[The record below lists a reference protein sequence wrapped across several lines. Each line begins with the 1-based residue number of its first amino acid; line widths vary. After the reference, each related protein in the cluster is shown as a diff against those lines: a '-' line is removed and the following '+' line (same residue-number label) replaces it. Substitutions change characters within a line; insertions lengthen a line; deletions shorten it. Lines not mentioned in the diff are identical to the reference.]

1 MAFAINVSHDKIW
14 TNRSCQVKF
23 NFRRTKSMELLDTFR
38 DVPCFFIG
46 TAVVFG
52 LVVGSF
58 LNVVIHRLPKMM
70 EADWRAQCLDFLHPE
85 QALAESATAQQRY
98 NLVVP
103 RSACPSCGHKI
114 TAIENIPVLSYLALR
129 GKCSK
134 CRAPIGVRYPL
145 VELLTGLLTG
155 YVAWHFGVS
164 WQALFAI
171 IFLWALI
178 TLTFIDADTTLLP
191 DDITL
196 PLLWLG
202 LLINVAGTFT
212 TLQSAVIGAVAGYL
226 ALWSVYWA
234 FKLITGKEG
243 MGYGDF
249 KLLAALGAW
258 LGWQMLPLVIL
269 LSAMVGTIVGVAGIM
284 LQGRE
289 KGAKLPFGP
298 YLAAAGLIAIIWGA
312 PLNAWY
318 LGRLPG

>member
-1 MAFAINVSHDKIW
+1 
-14 TNRSCQVKF
+14 
-23 NFRRTKSMELLDTFR
+23 MELFDTFR
-38 DVPCFFIG
+38 DVPWFFIG
-46 TAVVFG
+46 TAAG
-52 LVVGSF
+52 LGLAVGSF

-85 QALAESATAQQRY
+85 QVAAENTAVQPRY
-98 NLVVP
+98 NLVAP
-103 RSACPSCGHKI
+103 RSACPKCGHKI
-114 TAIENIPVLSYLALR
+114 TAIENVPVLSYLALR

-134 CRAPIGVRYPL
+134 CHAPIGVRYPL
-145 VELLTGLLTG
+145 VELLTGVLTG
-155 YVAWHFGVS
+155 FLAWHFGVS
-164 WQALFAI
+164 SQALFSI

-178 TLTFIDADTTLLP
+178 ALTFIDADTTLLP

-196 PLLWLG
+196 PLLWFG
-202 LLINVAGTFT
+202 LLVNVGGVFT
-212 TLQSAVIGAVAGYL
+212 TLPSAVIGAVAGYL
-226 ALWSVYWA
+226 TLWSVYWA

-269 LSAMVGTIVGVAGIM
+269 LSALVGTVVGVAGIL

-298 YLAAAGLIAIIWGA
+298 YLAAAGLIAIVWGV
-312 PLNAWY
+312 PLNDWY